1 MPVTQA
7 APDHDDDALARR
19 TDAPVVCDPGV
30 RLMLLDADIRAQ
42 RVCATM
48 WGTRVDACACQ
59 VGPVEKHHVSIGKLA
74 RGQYVTCLRLP
85 NRAARALL
93 PCRRHGVLR
102 HAADRWAVRPTIG
115 VIGMSIAIEL
125 VKPLAT
131 GPSRIVS
138 GEVDLARSVTRATG
152 MPIVLPTEV
161 DQGARVAENARAE
174 SG

>member
-1 MPVTQA
+1 MRLIG
-7 APDHDDDALARR
+7 AL
-19 TDAPVVCDPGV
+19 
-30 RLMLLDADIRAQ
+30 
-42 RVCATM
+42 
-48 WGTRVDACACQ
+48 
-59 VGPVEKHHVSIGKLA
+59 
-74 RGQYVTCLRLP
+74 Y
-85 NRAARALL
+85 
-93 PCRRHGVLR
+93 
-102 HAADRWAVRPTIG
+102 RPTIG